1 MLAFSGP
8 CSTRPGERG
17 RADDVVAG
25 VLRKVHW
32 RFGMRPA
39 IGGTRA
45 LLRVALLG
53 CSGMSK
59 VSICVDVADL
69 DAATA
74 FYCEALGCSLEKR
87 QPSHNTLLAG
97 GVTLHLSLKEAGS
110 DPTGA
115 GSSTRSYERH
125 WTPVHLD
132 FDVADVDA
140 TVNLV
145 TRFGGTV
152 EAVKRG
158 DWGTAAFCADP
169 FGNGLCL
176 LAIRR

>member
-1 MLAFSGP
+1 
-8 CSTRPGERG
+8 
-17 RADDVVAG
+17 
-25 VLRKVHW
+25 
-32 RFGMRPA
+32 
-39 IGGTRA
+39 
-45 LLRVALLG
+45 
-53 CSGMSK
+53 MSK

-87 QPSHNTLLAG
+87 KPSHNTLLAG
-97 GVTLHLSLKEAGS
+97 GVTLHLLLKEAGS

-115 GSSTRSYERH
+115 GSFTRSYERH

-140 TVNLV
+140 TVDLV

-158 DWGTAAFCADP
+158 DWGTMAFCADP

-176 LAIRR
+176 LAIRT